1 MRISKV
7 ITAVVASL
15 VAFPGY
21 GFMEK
26 ATASNNNTV
35 LPSTE
40 QFELIKQTL
49 EVEKQREIDRLSSVA
64 NSSTRP
70 SERISAC
77 IALAVY
83 FQDIDPQLS
92 QHYIAKARLA
102 KDPFSDSSYLHAAAS
117 YFRVHNTI
125 NFQLT
130 GYESELI
137 KLSQNDNLPWKMK
150 KYTFELLLDHYW
162 QKGENSG
169 FIDTFEAYYEK
180 VPSFTIAELQI
191 RRAIDIYK
199 TSKQTNSY
207 FEKLERLTARF
218 PLSTHSQWAFEELAK
233 HSAKANGE
241 YAFEFSFL
249 RKLYLNT
256 SVDQE
261 SRKKVLALLDGP
273 IKRSIHSPAKP
284 LTDMEKLSFLV
295 RIRAYD
301 EVIDLAK
308 KVEEK
313 DNAYLASRAKIWR
326 GFALGRLGYFVDAIK
341 IFKAAEEKG
350 DGLSGFFSEAYAE
363 ILMRSGRHKKAAER
377 YEALLAKQD
386 SYRLRWYLFWNLYKS
401 KQIPKALSLLKS
413 KRPIFSE
420 DQKQADSR
428 NYWNFKLTSNSK
440 KGPDEFEFNG
450 IRRHYYKT
458 LFETHHNPKGSI
470 GSRQNAKANT
480 GEITLTLAPFAET
493 EAQTI
498 ERIKKLMAEHED
510 ERTLLASNGDIEF
523 RKQIEKMNDAQLLE
537 HLSISRAIAELSDL
551 SFKREVN
558 IIASGLGVDPLLIF
572 SLIKAESS
580 FNPVAMSSIGARGL
594 MQIMPYTALKLSSQ
608 IGDKSFKLEDLAD
621 PVTSVVYG
629 SIYFNMLLKA
639 YNNNIF
645 VAIAA
650 YNAGPDAVNQWLQG
664 CHKCSTDDFVELI
677 PFKETR
683 AYVKKVVSFYSEYRF
698 KSEQDMAFDSL
709 PILPSVPR
717 EIASSLF

>member
-1 MRISKV
+1 M
-7 ITAVVASL
+7 
-15 VAFPGY
+15 
-21 GFMEK
+21 
-26 ATASNNNTV
+26 
-35 LPSTE
+35 
-40 QFELIKQTL
+40 
-49 EVEKQREIDRLSSVA
+49 
-64 NSSTRP
+64 
-70 SERISAC
+70 
-77 IALAVY
+77 
-83 FQDIDPQLS
+83 
-92 QHYIAKARLA
+92 H
-102 KDPFSDSSYLHAAAS
+102 
-117 YFRVHNTI
+117 
-125 NFQLT
+125 
-130 GYESELI
+130 
-137 KLSQNDNLPWKMK
+137 
-150 KYTFELLLDHYW
+150 
-162 QKGENSG
+162 
-169 FIDTFEAYYEK
+169 
-180 VPSFTIAELQI
+180 
-191 RRAIDIYK
+191 
-199 TSKQTNSY
+199 
-207 FEKLERLTARF
+207 
-218 PLSTHSQWAFEELAK
+218 
-233 HSAKANGE
+233 
-241 YAFEFSFL
+241 FL